1 MTPNPIRLPRLL
13 GLAAGISTAL
23 AFTAVRP
30 TSAQMK
36 PEETVK
42 TFKTADGLETTVWA
56 SEPDMSNPTNIDVDS
71 KGRVWVLEAA
81 NYRGSVTRPEGDRIL
96 ILEDTKH
103 TGVCDSVKVFYQDKS
118 LFAPLG
124 ICVLGDKVYVAQSPD
139 VWEFTI
145 DPAGDK
151 PAAPPKKLFT
161 GFGGVNH
168 DHGVHSAVFGPD
180 GEMYFN
186 SGNAGG
192 EGYIKDGDEKPIV
205 DTLGSEVGNGAKI
218 YRGKPKADALHGHY
232 RDGYAFRCDLD
243 GKNFEVLGYNFRNNF
258 ELAVDSFGAVWQSD
272 NDDDGNQGVRI
283 NYVMEGG
290 NFGYTGPKG
299 SSWGRDMPLVKGQTK
314 QEAHWHQ
321 RWPGVVPNLLHT
333 GGGSPTGILVY
344 EGDLLP
350 EKFHNALIH
359 CDAGP
364 NVVRAYHT
372 EPSEAVPVGLMNTEH
387 AYSNETGPG
396 AGFKVT
402 EVTDIITLKEHGDKW
417 FRPSDVCVAPDG
429 SLFVADW
436 SDPGVGG
443 HATGD
448 TGAHEGAGGWKKLH
462 GRIYH
467 VAPPG
472 SKYTVPPL
480 DLETVPG
487 QIAALKSPN
496 GATRYLAWTKL
507 HEGGDDAIKALE
519 QVYTSDP
526 NPRFRARAL
535 WLLARSKD
543 GQKYVEQALKDKDSD
558 IRVTAVRAAR
568 LIKMDMPA
576 LAEKMAA
583 DPNTAVCRE
592 LCLAMN
598 FEPADKAVP
607 VLAKL
612 ADRYDG
618 KDRWYLEAL
627 GIGATDKEDAVLA
640 AWEKDHKNNDPEV
653 AKMLAWRLKFDAPLG
668 SNSPQATGQTDVK
681 NWWAAGPFGSARA
694 VTAR

>member
-1 MTPNPIRLPRLL
+1 MKYHSIRLPRLL
-13 GLAAGISTAL
+13 GFAAGISTAM

-30 TSAQMK
+30 AAAQMK

-42 TFKTADGLETTVWA
+42 TFNTAEGLETTVWA
-56 SEPDMSNPTNIDVDS
+56 SEPEMSNPTNIDVDS

-81 NYRGSVTRPEGDRIL
+81 NYRRSITRPEGDRIL
-96 ILEDTKH
+96 ILEDTKG

-124 ICVLGDKVYVAQSPD
+124 ICVLGDKVYVAQSPN
-139 VWEFTI
+139 VLEFTI

-151 PAAPPKKLFT
+151 PASEPKVLFT
-161 GFGGVNH
+161 GFGGTNH

-192 EGYIKDGDEKPIV
+192 EGYIKDADGKPIV
-205 DTLGSEVGNGAKI
+205 DSLGSEIGNGAQI
-218 YRGKPKADALHGHY
+218 YRGQPKADAKHGHY

-258 ELAVDSFGAVWQSD
+258 ELCVDSFGTVWQSD

-290 NFGYTGPKG
+290 DFGYTGPKG
-299 SSWGRDMPLVKGQTK
+299 SSWGRDKDAVPGQTK

-321 RWPGVVPNLLHT
+321 RWPGIVPNLLHT
-333 GGGSPTGILVY
+333 GGGSPTGILIY
-344 EGDLLP
+344 EGNLLP
-350 EKFHNALIH
+350 EKFQGALIH

-364 NVVRAYHT
+364 NVVRAYET
-372 EPSEAVPVGLMNTEH
+372 EPSAAVPVGLMNTEK
-387 AYSNETGPG
+387 AYSDQTGPG
-396 AGFKVT
+396 AGFKVK
-402 EVTDIITLKEHGDKW
+402 EVVDIVKIKPGGDKW

-429 SLFVADW
+429 SLFIADW

-448 TGAHEGAGGWKKLH
+448 TGAKDGPGGWQKLH

-467 VAPPG
+467 VTTTG
-472 SKYTVPPL
+472 TKYTVPKL

-496 GATRYLAWTKL
+496 LATRYLAWARL
-507 HEGGDDAIKALE
+507 HEGGAEADKALE
-519 QVYTSDP
+519 QVYATDS
-526 NPRFRARAL
+526 NSRFRARAL

-543 GQKYVEQALKDKDSD
+543 GQNYVEQALTDKDPD

-576 LAEKMAA
+576 LAEKMA
-583 DPNTAVCRE
+583 DDQSPAVARE

-598 FEPADKAVP
+598 FEPANKAVP
-607 VLAKL
+607 ALVKL

-627 GIGATDKEDAVLA
+627 GIGATGKEDALLE
-640 AWEKDHKNNDPEV
+640 AWARDHKNNDPEV
-653 AKMLAWRLKFDAPLG
+653 AKMIAWRLKFEPPLG
-668 SNSPQATGQTDVK
+668 SNAPKPTTQASVTD
-681 NWWAAGPFGSARA
+681 WWAAGPFGSARA
-694 VTAR
+694 EMGR